1 MAIEGF
7 NYKEFSQ
14 NLAQQA
20 SEIIPQDIAEE
31 DKQFIREHFANNL
44 MSPSAVKDFICSTD
58 SSLEALF
65 SQWNDTSLKHLTL
78 TSVGI
83 VLGANRSKQ
92 LSGTTFDMN
101 IWI

>member
-1 MAIEGF
+1 M
-7 NYKEFSQ
+7 
-14 NLAQQA
+14 
-20 SEIIPQDIAEE
+20 PEE